1 MENKELIEK
10 FYTSFANRDVKGMIS
25 CYHEDICFED
35 PAFGKLYGDDAKA
48 MWQMLLSR
56 NSGLKISF
64 NTIETSEKKGAAN
77 WVAEYVFAQTGRNV
91 INRVAAQFE
100 FSEGKIIK
108 HTDYFDFWKWTQQ
121 ALGWKGYLLGWT
133 PFMKNKVQKMT
144 KGFLNTYKKELKK

>member
-10 FYTSFANRDVKGMIS
+10 FYTSFANRDAKGMIS

-77 WVAEYVFAQTGRNV
+77 WVAEYIFVQTGRNV

-108 HTDYFDFWKWTQQ
+108 HTDYFDFWNESIHNITEDDIIDSPKFPEIYDDT
-121 ALGWKGYLLGWT
+121 KTEFEMMDKT
-133 PFMKNKVQKMT
+133 P
-144 KGFLNTYKKELKK
+144 YIRI